1 MYVLQ
6 GGAQGRLLS
15 YNPNTGIT
23 QVLAENIWQANG
35 VAVSHDE
42 TFVVIASTP
51 SMRLFRYWLKG
62 SKVRISE
69 SAHIK
74 PNTQYV
80 TRNT

>member
-1 MYVLQ
+1 MSEISFTCIFQ

-42 TFVVIASTP
+42 TFVVVASTP
-51 SMRLFRYWLKG
+51 SMRLYRYWLKG
-62 SKVRISE
+62 SKVSVLFNPANI
-69 SAHIK
+69 
-74 PNTQYV
+74 QD
-80 TRNT
+80 